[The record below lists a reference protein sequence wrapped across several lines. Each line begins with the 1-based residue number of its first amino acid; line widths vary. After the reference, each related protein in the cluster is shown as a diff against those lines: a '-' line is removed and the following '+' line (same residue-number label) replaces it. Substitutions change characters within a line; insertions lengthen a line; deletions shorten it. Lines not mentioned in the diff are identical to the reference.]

1 MKRLVSSIIL
11 SIFGLLAIFGFQPTI
26 AKAQIHQ
33 QSIKNISAT
42 TPLYLMHANQINSD
56 TNNLLAGHGSHVS
69 HASHASHASHGSGY

>member
-1 MKRLVSSIIL
+1 MKRFISSFTL

-56 TNNLLAGHGSHVS
+56 TNNMVAGHVSHGSHGSHGSHVS
-69 HASHASHASHGSGY
+69 HGSSS

>member
-1 MKRLVSSIIL
+1 MKRLISNITL

-26 AKAQIHQ
+26 AKVQINQ

-56 TNNLLAGHGSHVS
+56 TNNLLAGHVS
-69 HASHASHASHGSGY
+69 HASHASHVSHGSGN

>member
-1 MKRLVSSIIL
+1 MKRIISNITLVIL
-11 SIFGLLAIFGFQPTI
+11 GLLATLGVDPKIPN
-26 AKAQIHQ
+26 AQIHQ

-69 HASHASHASHGSGY
+69 HASHVSHGSGS